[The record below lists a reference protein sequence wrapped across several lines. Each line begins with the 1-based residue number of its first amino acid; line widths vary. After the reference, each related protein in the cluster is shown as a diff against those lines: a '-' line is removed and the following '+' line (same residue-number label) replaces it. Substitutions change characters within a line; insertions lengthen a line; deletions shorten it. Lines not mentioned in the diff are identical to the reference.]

1 MDRPRVAVTG
11 MGILCALGDTF
22 EAVFARMQEGRT
34 GIGPVRRFPTE
45 RLHSGIGAELSPAA
59 AKGYFTPEERRQ
71 YDLCAQYAIL
81 AADQALR
88 DSGRQGTVEL
98 GPRWGVAL
106 GTCNGGI
113 VSLEEQWT
121 VTELDEARTARYPFY
136 QQGDDVAAYFGAGG
150 PVATM
155 NTACAAS
162 GNAIGYAYDMIRW
175 GYADAMLAGGSD
187 PLSHAVYA
195 GFNVL
200 RALNPVPTSPFAS
213 RFGLS
218 LGEGA
223 AIVVLEPLE
232 RALARGATVYAEICG
247 YGLSNDAHHETAP
260 QPEGRGI
267 QGAVTMAMRHAGASL
282 SQIEYINAH
291 GTGTQANDQAEILG
305 LRSVFGDRLPDI
317 PLSSSKAYFGHTL
330 GAAASIEFTTSLYAI
345 RQGWLPATLHY
356 DEPRAGCE
364 GLSIVANR
372 MEEGRP
378 AFILNNNSAFGGH
391 NVSLVART
399 GLADAAQDHN
409 PAAVRYRPERRI
421 GLVGIGAVLG
431 SGVRRGGI
439 SGVSGVSGASGTGDS
454 TPDTADAKPGAC
466 TFSLKDLDPGLYER
480 RMNRLCQFS
489 IGAARTALADAGWD
503 GSAAGDAI
511 GFIYGTSRGSTES
524 IGKFLHSVFVNGPEQ
539 ASSIYFPFTVINSI
553 AGKTAEKLELGG
565 FSSSL
570 SSGGTEGI
578 LAVAYAC
585 DSIRSGVHDRF
596 LVAAG
601 DEWSGLSDQIDRA
614 KGLTKSR
621 YGALEGSVCFA
632 LADLET
638 AREKGWQTIAELGGC
653 GMASGAD
660 GLTRAVDEAAKRAGV
675 APEQID
681 GVLLDC
687 AGRPSE
693 REAAVQTVRE
703 LLAGRNVPLVDV
715 NEQYGY
721 GESVSSML
729 LLGAAAEQ
737 VKPGR
742 MRHVLAVSISVN
754 GNSAAAIVS
763 AVESTSY

>member
-1 MDRPRVAVTG
+1 MDRRRVAVTG

-22 EAVFARMQEGRT
+22 EAVLSRMQEGQT
-34 GIGPVRRFPTE
+34 GIGPVRRFPTT
-45 RLHSGIGAELSPAA
+45 RFHSGIGAELNPNAA
-59 AKGYFTPEERRQ
+59 ETYFTPEQRRR
-71 YDLCAQYAIL
+71 YDLCAQYAII

-88 DSGRQGTVEL
+88 DSGWKEKVEL
-98 GPRWGVAL
+98 GQKWGVAL

-121 VTELDEARTARYPFY
+121 VTELDEQKTARYPFY
-136 QQGDDVAAYFGAGG
+136 QQGDDVAAYFQAEG
-150 PVATM
+150 PITTM

-162 GNAIGYAYDMIRW
+162 GNAIGFAYDMIRW

-187 PLSHAVYA
+187 PLSHSVYA

-200 RALNPVPTSPFAS
+200 RALTPVPTSPFAS

-232 RALARGATVYAEICG
+232 RALARGATIYAEICG

-260 QPEGRGI
+260 DPEGRGI
-267 QGAVTMAMRHAGASL
+267 HSAVRMALRHAGTPL
-282 SQIEYINAH
+282 SQIGYINAH
-291 GTGTQANDQAEILG
+291 GTGTQANDQAEIKG
-305 LRSVFGDRLPDI
+305 LRSVFGDKLPDT

-330 GAAASIEFTTSLYAI
+330 GASAAIEFTTALYAV

-372 MEEGRP
+372 MERGRP
-378 AFILNNNSAFGGH
+378 EFILNNNSAFGGH
-391 NVSLVART
+391 NASLVART
-399 GLADAAQDHN
+399 GLSDADQDLN
-409 PAAVRYRPERRI
+409 PAAMRYRPERRI

-431 SGVRRGGI
+431 SSVRRGGI
-439 SGVSGVSGASGTGDS
+439 SGASAS
-454 TPDTADAKPGAC
+454 TPVTADAKPGAC
-466 TFSLKDLDPGLYER
+466 TFSLKDLDPSLYER
-480 RMNRLCQFS
+480 RMNRLCQIS
-489 IGAARTALADAGWD
+489 IGAAKTALADAGWD
-503 GSAAGDAI
+503 GLAAGREI
-511 GFIYGTSRGSTES
+511 GFIYGTSRGSTDS

-539 ASSIYFPFTVINSI
+539 ASSIYFPYTVINSI
-553 AGKTAEKLELGG
+553 AGKTAEKLALSG

-578 LAVAYAC
+578 LAAAYAC

-614 KGLTKSR
+614 KGLTESGYK
-621 YGALEGSVCFA
+621 ALEGSVSLA

-638 AREKGWQTIAELGGC
+638 AREAGWPAIAELSGC
-653 GMASGAD
+653 GMAGGAD
-660 GLTRAVDEAAKRAGV
+660 GLIRAGGEAAKRAGV
-675 APEQID
+675 ALQQLD
-681 GVLLDC
+681 GVLLSC
-687 AGRPSE
+687 AGRPGE
-693 REAAVQTVRE
+693 KEAAVQAVRE
-703 LLAGRNVPLVDV
+703 LFAGRNVPLVDV

-737 VKPGR
+737 VKPGGR
-742 MRHVLAVSISVN
+742 RHVLAVSISVN
-754 GNSAAAIVS
+754 GNTAAAVVS